1 MLKVHLGPIE
11 SPSLVCLDHSQQVID
26 VSIVTKILVRSII
39 VHKFQIEFVPLFGLN
54 FLDFDFFEAL
64 EQLGNQGGF
73 LNFVLGLR
81 HQLGRA
87 WLLAFLLGS
96 RFQHEQNNHTD
107 KS

>member
-1 MLKVHLGPIE
+1 MFKIHLGSIE
-11 SPSLVCLDHSQQVID
+11 SPNLVCLDHSQQVID
-26 VSIVTKILVRSII
+26 VSIVTENLVRSIV
-39 VHKFQIEFVPLFGLN
+39 VHKFQIEFVALFGLN
-54 FLDFDFFEAL
+54 FLDFDFFETL

-73 LNFVLGLR
+73 FNFVLGLR
-81 HQLGRA
+81 HQLGCA